1 MARVTTAG
9 AAPAPALQAQ
19 NLSQTFGDT
28 EVLHGVSLQV
38 ARGEVVAVM
47 GPSGSGKSTLLH
59 LLGGLG
65 QPSGG
70 EVYWEGV
77 RVDQLSVDARAQ
89 RRVRALGLVFQHHYL
104 LPDLN
109 LLDNLRVPGMIL
121 GEDLTA
127 RAEQLLQQVGL
138 GGRGGAYPEVLSG
151 GERQRLAVARALV
164 ARPAALLADEP
175 TGSLDRA
182 NARRVAELMIDLA
195 REHASG
201 VLLVTHDEAL
211 AALADRQIDLLDGRV
226 VPPGSPATALP
237 VP

>member
-1 MARVTTAG
+1 MARVTTA
-9 AAPAPALQAQ
+9 AVPALHAHD
-19 NLSQTFGDT
+19 LSQRFGDT
-28 EVLHGVSLQV
+28 QVLHEVSLEV

-65 QPSGG
+65 QPHGG

-77 RVDQLSVDARAQ
+77 RVDQLSVDDRAR

-121 GEDLTA
+121 GEDLSE
-127 RAEQLLQQVGL
+127 RAELLLTQVGL
-138 GGRGGAYPEVLSG
+138 GGRGAVYPEVLSG

-182 NARRVAELMIDLA
+182 NALRVAELMINLA

-211 AALADRQIDLLDGRV
+211 AALADRQIDLLDGRLL
-226 VPPGSPATALP
+226 PPPAQAPELSLPSPL
-237 VP
+237 